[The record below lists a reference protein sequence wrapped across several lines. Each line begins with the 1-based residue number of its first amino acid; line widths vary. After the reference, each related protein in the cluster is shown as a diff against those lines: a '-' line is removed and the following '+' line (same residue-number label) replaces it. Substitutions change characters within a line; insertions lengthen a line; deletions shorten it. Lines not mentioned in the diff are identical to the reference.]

1 MMKRILS
8 VIIMSCLFF
17 CMTGCESAQMKAAK
31 ESYNTEK
38 TRIEKQQTELT
49 GLIEEVNAYLD
60 KEPTPLMETDLTDL
74 EEAVKKAEDEIVEI
88 PKMPDTEKEIND
100 LVKKELKKIDYS
112 DTIEDIK
119 TKKQHLEQSV
129 LQFDQLN
136 APTQDFIISRLNEV
150 ESIKEISA
158 VTEDNDPN
166 GNLNK
171 AGGYTSQV
179 YFMDSA
185 VDQSKVYGDTLI
197 DKGTDCG
204 GSVEVYKTV
213 EDAQK
218 RDVYLGAFDNT
229 VFVSGSHIVVGTCV
243 IRTSQYLTASQQQD
257 LQQRIIDVLT
267 RIDETKE

>member
-1 MMKRILS
+1 MKRILS
-8 VIIMSCLFF
+8 AVIIL
-17 CMTGCESAQMKAAK
+17 CMLLTGCESDQMKAAK

-38 TRIEKQQTELT
+38 TRIEKQQTELND
-49 GLIEEVNAYLD
+49 LIKEINAYLD
-60 KEPTPLMETDLTDL
+60 EDPIPLMEEDLTNL
-74 EEAVKKAEDEIVEI
+74 QEAVKKAEDEIVEI
-88 PKMPDTEKEIND
+88 PPMPDSEKEIND
-100 LVKKELKKIDYS
+100 LVDQQLKKIDYS
-112 DTIEDIK
+112 KTIEDLQ
-119 TKKQHLEQSV
+119 TKKENLEQSAAKFE
-129 LQFDQLN
+129 LLN
-136 APTQDFIISRLNEV
+136 APSQDFIISRLKEV
-150 ESIKEISA
+150 ESIKEIEA

-179 YFMDSA
+179 YFLDSA

-257 LQQRIIDVLT
+257 LEQRIIDALT
-267 RIDETKE
+267 RIDEKKD